1 MKKRIVSLIL
11 ILCFVF
17 SVLTLA
23 SCGKD
28 GDKAETT
35 AAQKTTAPAATET
48 ETAEA
53 TTVATTTDKWEELAG
68 NVTMIAERDRN
79 LKIAIDIS
87 RNGVKTSKNDSY
99 VKGPDSVEDGIT
111 PEIEVMVYERNKAAT
126 ELFGLTITYDAWS
139 EYYQKQAPKIDTLV
153 KGNAQDAPDLFICL
167 VYDLNLELLN
177 GTFKDI
183 LSLPGSFFDF
193 STEGWLT
200 TWMENMSL
208 TGDRAYL
215 LGGDY
220 FLELL
225 RSVMVVPFNMD
236 LMDANAAKLAPVI
249 LNEGD
254 ALGTGEELTT
264 YFFDLVDEGRWTFD
278 VLGKLCEAIW
288 VDTDGDTADSI
299 GDQLGI
305 LADEYGGK
313 TAVGFIYSCGTPI
326 TEEYFIEDES
336 SPYYNRQWIKYADS
350 SEDAGLNEIFNAVS
364 KVFKGKGSLS
374 TSATHSSNTP
384 EAPGKAY
391 HLTKFAQNEVLF
403 LGADLLGDLQND
415 TIEQMTY
422 LFSVVPCP
430 KLTPD
435 KTTTYNTIIDNTGD
449 AGAIN
454 VNSNPRKARAIS
466 AYVQYCTEHSA
477 AIRDEFLQVV
487 TKYKTTT
494 YNQGTD
500 RMLDIIY
507 EGILYGR
514 DKAVDD
520 LFGATYRDTRWHDL
534 MKHEDHEGDASY
546 ITTQYASIVGTKQ
559 ARLDENLKTW
569 YTLPKVEPAA
579 E

>member
-1 MKKRIVSLIL
+1 MKQRIVSLIL

-17 SVLTLA
+17 SVLALT
-23 SCGKD
+23 SCNKD
-28 GDKAETT
+28 NKADATT
-35 AAQKTTAPAATET
+35 AQKETATATQ
-48 ETAEA
+48 TAEA
-53 TTVATTTDKWEELAG
+53 TTAVATTDKWEELAG

-111 PEIEVMVYERNKAAT
+111 PEIEVLVYERNKKAK
-126 ELFGLTITYDAWS
+126 ELFGLTITYDSWS
-139 EYYQKQAPKIDTLV
+139 EYYEKQAPKIDTLV
-153 KGNAQDAPDLFICL
+153 KGNAEDAPDLFICL
-167 VYDLNLELLN
+167 LYDLNLELLN
-177 GTFKDI
+177 GSFKDI
-183 LSLPGSFFDF
+183 KSLPGSFFDF
-193 STEGWLT
+193 ETDGWLK

-208 TGDRAYL
+208 TGDRAYV

-236 LMDANAAKLAPVI
+236 LMDANAVKLAPII
-249 LNEGD
+249 LDEGEE
-254 ALGTGEELTT
+254 LGADEELTT
-264 YFFDLVDEGRWTFD
+264 YFFDLVDQKKWTFD

-288 VDTDGDTADSI
+288 VDTDGDQSDSI
-299 GDQLGI
+299 GDVLGI
-305 LADEYGGK
+305 IADEYGGK
-313 TAVGFIYSCGTPI
+313 TAVGFIYSCDTPM
-326 TEEYFIEDES
+326 TEAYTIEDES
-336 SPYYNRQWIKYADS
+336 SEYNNKQWIKYAGS
-350 SEDAGLNEIFNAVS
+350 SEAAGLNDIFNAVS
-364 KVFKGKGSLS
+364 KVFKSEGSLS

-435 KTTTYNTIIDNTGD
+435 KTTSYNTIIDNTGD

-454 VNSNPRKARAIS
+454 VNSNPRKARALS
-466 AYVQYCTEHSA
+466 AYIQYCTENSA
-477 AIRDEFLQVV
+477 AIRDQFLQVV

-500 RMLDIIY
+500 RMLNIIY

-520 LFGATYRDTRWHDL
+520 LFGVIDRQNRWHDL
-534 MKHEDHEGDASY
+534 MKHEHHEGDSSY
-546 ITTQYASIVGTKQ
+546 ISQKYSSVIQSKQ
-559 ARLDENLKTW
+559 ARLDNMLKTW
-569 YTLPKVEPAA
+569 YTLPKVDSSTSN
-579 E
+579 

>member
-1 MKKRIVSLIL
+1 MKQRIVSLIL

-17 SVLTLA
+17 SVLALT
-23 SCGKD
+23 SCNKD
-28 GDKAETT
+28 NKADATT
-35 AAQKTTAPAATET
+35 AQKETATATQ
-48 ETAEA
+48 TAEA
-53 TTVATTTDKWEELAG
+53 TTAVATTDKWEELAES
-68 NVTMIAERDRN
+68 VTMITERDRN

-111 PEIEVMVYERNKAAT
+111 PEIEVLVYERNKKAK

-153 KGNAQDAPDLFICL
+153 KGNAEDAPDLFICL
-167 VYDLNLELLN
+167 LYDLNLELLN

-183 LSLPGSFFDF
+183 KSLPGSFFDF
-193 STEGWLT
+193 ETDGWLK

-208 TGDRAYL
+208 TGDRAYV
-215 LGGDY
+215 LGSDY

-236 LMDANAAKLAPVI
+236 LMDANAVKLAPII
-249 LNEGD
+249 LGEGEE
-254 ALGTGEELTT
+254 LGADEELTT
-264 YFFDLVDEGRWTFD
+264 YFFDLVDQKKWTFD

-288 VDTDGDTADSI
+288 VDTDGDHSDSI
-299 GDQLGI
+299 GDVLGI
-305 LADEYGGK
+305 IADEYGGK
-313 TAVGFIYSCGTPI
+313 TAVGFIYSCDTPM
-326 TEEYFIEDES
+326 TEAYTIEDES
-336 SPYYNRQWIKYADS
+336 SEYNNKQWIKYADS
-350 SEDAGLNEIFNAVS
+350 SEEAGLNDIFNAVS
-364 KVFKGKGSLS
+364 KVFKSEGSLS

-384 EAPGKAY
+384 DAPGKAY

-454 VNSNPRKARAIS
+454 VNSNPRKARALS
-466 AYVQYCTEHSA
+466 AYIQYCTENSA
-477 AIRDEFLQVV
+477 AIRDQFLQVV

-500 RMLDIIY
+500 RMLNIIY

-520 LFGATYRDTRWHDL
+520 LFGVIDRDNRWHDL
-534 MKHEDHEGDASY
+534 MKHEHHEGDAGY
-546 ITTQYASIVGTKQ
+546 ISSKYAAVIGSKQ
-559 ARLDENLKTW
+559 ARLDNMLKTW
-569 YTLPKVEPAA
+569 YTLPKVDSSTSN
-579 E
+579 